1 MSQSSSHPES
11 DRNLLFGVLA
21 LQTNF
26 IGRDALV
33 NAMQAWALDKRRPL
47 GQILLEQN
55 KLTPDQV
62 AALEAVLVQ
71 HLRQHGD
78 DAEQSLRALQAA
90 STAPPE
96 LASLK
101 AAAGDSTSAR
111 IASDP
116 TVEETLDLRRTSG
129 DGGRYRRLRHYAD
142 GGLGT
147 VFVAEDCELRREV
160 ALKEIKPAQAD
171 SPECRNRFTLE
182 AMITGRLE
190 HPGIVPVYGLGQYA
204 NGRPYYAM
212 RFIRGGNLRE
222 AIEKFHAAQKP
233 GRDSTEQ
240 SLAFRRLLRR
250 FIDVCN
256 AVAFA
261 HSRGVLHRDLKP
273 ANVML
278 GEFGETLVVD
288 WGLAKF
294 ASAENSAAR
303 ETWPDAGSLD
313 MTDAG
318 SAVGTPPYMSPEQ
331 AAGDH
336 GRVAAT
342 SDVYSLGSILYTLLT
357 GKRPFDAKEK
367 EDVLSQ
373 VRAGK
378 FKPPREVNRLTPP
391 ALDAICR
398 KAMSFQPADRYP
410 TGLALAADI
419 EHWLAD
425 EPVEAYPEPWPTR
438 AGRWGRRHRTALV
451 AALVLLVTAVVALS
465 ASTGL
470 IWAEQVKTARE
481 KKRAEDNFSLARDL
495 SLNGVAFIESSQ
507 TELASNPKLYP
518 RRKEIL
524 VTAARSCRTILERQ
538 PNDVEVQSWAAQV
551 YRYTANFHRLSSQ
564 PQEAL
569 PLYEESVK
577 LYQGLTEKFDSEQ
590 LPKER
595 LAETLRD
602 YAKLQSMLG
611 RLVEASDSLGRSVEI
626 VEKLRSTVPDANL
639 ERSLGVAKLDLATVQ
654 YSRLRLDEAKA
665 RAKESADLLRGLSS
679 APPEQSHPYDPLLL
693 AAALSLL
700 ASAERE
706 AGQFD
711 DARPIHNEAIG
722 VLMGLVERKK
732 QGVDLTVNMAD
743 VRHLLA
749 LCRLEQCRTWLKTPM
764 RRANAEKNLAA
775 TAQEWEKLAAEFPL
789 IPMYREAL
797 GTAYQMLGQ
806 IRTEDGKLSAA
817 SGDLENSRKLLV
829 NVVESAP
836 SFPASRAELGRTY
849 LVLGKL
855 AAANSDQGAAA
866 DWFAKAAKELGEAA
880 KQSPDNLFDARSLQE
895 LPKDARSR

>member
-1 MSQSSSHPES
+1 MSQPSSHPES

-47 GQILLEQN
+47 GQILLEQH

-78 DAEQSLRALQAA
+78 DAERSLRAFQAA
-90 STAPPE
+90 STALPE
-96 LASLK
+96 LHSLRTGV
-101 AAAGDSTSAR
+101 GDATSAR
-111 IASDP
+111 MASDP
-116 TVEETLDLRRTSG
+116 TVEETLDLQREPVDR
-129 DGGRYRRLRHYAD
+129 GRYRRIRHFAD
-142 GGLGT
+142 GGLG
-147 VFVAEDCELRREV
+147 VVYVAHDCELRREV
-160 ALKEIKPAQAD
+160 ALKEIKPVHAD
-171 SPECRNRFTLE
+171 DAESRRRFTVE

-204 NGRPYYAM
+204 SGRPYYAM
-212 RFIRGGNLRE
+212 RFLRGGNLRE
-222 AIEKFHAAQKP
+222 AIETFHAAKKT
-233 GRDSTEQ
+233 GGDSTEQ
-240 SLAFRRLLRR
+240 SLTFRRLLRR

-288 WGLAKF
+288 WGLAKVG
-294 ASAENSAAR
+294 SAENSASQ
-303 ETWPDAGSLD
+303 ESWPDAGSLD

-331 AAGDH
+331 AAGDQAKL
-336 GRVAAT
+336 AAT

-357 GKRPFDAKEK
+357 GKRPFDAKDK
-367 EDVLSQ
+367 EEVLAQ

-378 FKPPREVNRLTPP
+378 FKPPREVNRRTPP

-398 KAMSFQPADRYP
+398 KAMSFQPSDRYP

-451 AALVLLVTAVVALS
+451 AAAVLLVTAVVALS

-470 IWAEQVKTARE
+470 IWAEQKKTAQE
-481 KKRAEDNFSLARDL
+481 KQTALENFALARDL
-495 SLNGVAFIESSQ
+495 SLNSVAFIESSQ

-518 RRKEIL
+518 RRQEIL
-524 VTAARSCRTILERQ
+524 VTAARSCRTILDRQ
-538 PNDVEVQSWAAQV
+538 PDDVEVQKWAAQL
-551 YRYTANFHRLSSQ
+551 YRYTANFHRLSSR
-564 PQEAL
+564 PQEAA
-569 PLYEESVK
+569 PLYEEAIK
-577 LYQGLTEKFDSEQ
+577 LYEALSGRFDQES
-590 LPKER
+590 LLKER

-602 YAKLQSMLG
+602 YAKLQSLSG
-611 RLVEASDSLGRSVEI
+611 RLIEASDALGRSVEI
-626 VEKLRSTVPDANL
+626 VEKLRGSAAPDANQA
-639 ERSLGVAKLDLATVQ
+639 RSLGVAKLDLAAVE
-654 YSRLRLDEAKA
+654 YSRLMLDQA
-665 RAKESADLLRGLSS
+665 RAHAKESADLLRGLSS
-679 APPEQSHPYDPLLL
+679 APPEKSHPYDPLLL
-693 AAALSLL
+693 AAALSLS
-700 ASAERE
+700 ASVERE
-706 AGQFD
+706 AGRFD

-722 VLMGLVERKK
+722 VLMGLVEQKK
-732 QGVDLTVNMAD
+732 QGADLAVNMAD

-749 LCRLEQCRTWLKTPM
+749 LCRLEQCRTWLKTPP

-775 TAQEWEKLAAEFPL
+775 TAQEWEKLSAEFAQ
-789 IPMYREAL
+789 IPMYQEAL
-797 GTAYQMLGQ
+797 ATAYQLLGR
-806 IRTEDGKLSAA
+806 IKTEDGKLGEAA
-817 SGDLENSRKLLV
+817 RDLEISRKLLEK
-829 NVVESAP
+829 VVESAP
-836 SFPASRAELGRTY
+836 TFPASRAELGRTY
-849 LVLGKL
+849 LALGRL
-855 AAANSDQGAAA
+855 SAANHDQKAA
-866 DWFAKAAKELGEAA
+866 DEWFIKAAKELGEAA
-880 KQSPDNLFDARSLQE
+880 RQSPDNLFDARSLKE
-895 LPKDARSR
+895 LPAADAQ